1 MDIVEAVKTRK
12 SIRGFKKDP
21 VPKEVLREIL
31 EISCR
36 APSGSNSQPWEFAV
50 VAGEALEKIKAG
62 NADMYRTVGG
72 DPYAGR
78 RSSGD
83 AADVYSKRSSEVM
96 ALVSDLI
103 GMKRDD
109 VEARRKWREQGVQ
122 YFGAPAAIFIFVDRA
137 LPEVIPLIDIGIM
150 IQTICL
156 VALNYGLGTC
166 IQGQGVMYPK
176 IVAEHAGIPRS
187 KRIIMS
193 IAIGYPDWDFP
204 ANAVVTPREPLDSIT
219 TWRGFEF

>member
-1 MDIVEAVKTRK
+1 MDVVEAVKTRK

-21 VPKEVLREIL
+21 VPKDVLKEIL

-50 VAGEALEKIKAG
+50 VGGEALEKIKAG
-62 NADMYRTVGG
+62 NAERYRAVGV
-72 DPYAGR
+72 DPYAGQ

-83 AADVYSKRSSEVM
+83 TADAYTKRSSEVM
-96 ALVSDLI
+96 ALVSDLM

-109 VEARRKWREQGVQ
+109 VEARRKWREKGVQ

-137 LPEVIPLIDIGIM
+137 LPDMIPLIDIGIM

-204 ANAVVTPREPLDSIT
+204 ANAIVTPREPLDSIT
-219 TWRGFEF
+219 TWRGLE

>member
-21 VPKEVLREIL
+21 VPRDVLREIL

-50 VAGEALEKIKAG
+50 AAGEALEKIKDG
-62 NADMYRTVGG
+62 NVERYRAVGG

-78 RSSGD
+78 KSSGD
-83 AADVYSKRSSEVM
+83 DADVYAKRSAEVM

-122 YFGAPAAIFIFVDRA
+122 YFGAPAAIFILVDRA
-137 LPEVIPLIDIGIM
+137 LPDVIPLIDIGIM

-156 VALNYGLGTC
+156 VALDFGLGTC
-166 IQGQGVMYPK
+166 IQGQGVLYPK

-204 ANAVVTPREPLDSIT
+204 ANAIVTPREPLDSIT
-219 TWRGFEF
+219 TWRGFE